1 MSGEMEDEVNEI
13 LQEVVKILWDADY
26 AKADELLAPHK
37 DNHPAVATMYAQS
50 MWLRVHP
57 PIIFNL
63 LFYKQ
68 IK

>member
-1 MSGEMEDEVNEI
+1 MNEI

-57 PIIFNL
+57 PLFILFLYIIINNVNS
-63 LFYKQ
+63 Q
-68 IK
+68 

>member
-1 MSGEMEDEVNEI
+1 LTSGEMEDEVNEI

-57 PIIFNL
+57 PLFIFFFTN
-63 LFYKQ
+63 
-68 IK
+68 

>member
-1 MSGEMEDEVNEI
+1 VNEI

-57 PIIFNL
+57 TPYIFIL
-63 LFYKQ
+63 LF
-68 IK
+68 

>member
-1 MSGEMEDEVNEI
+1 MEDEVNEI
-13 LQEVVKILWDADY
+13 LQEVVKILWNADY

-57 PIIFNL
+57 LFPL
-63 LFYKQ
+63 LLDSCIYLY
-68 IK
+68 IY